1 MENAKAGFIALLGG
15 AVTGGAVY
23 YFFFHKKKLAPL
35 AAKTLPTLGTQVSYT
50 APKASAP
57 SYSTPKTP
65 TYTPVAPPPPPA
77 SPYSDRKPSSTSAVV
92 QKGQVIDSGEIA
104 DPSGLPWAYKI
115 TAASTESRIG
125 DTMCDWTVR
134 YVGPTNK
141 VYGLPAPMS
150 GKGASSISSALD
162 RIQTAVIGWTA
173 RKQSEAAD
181 AQVESMFG

>member
-1 MENAKAGFIALLGG
+1 MSMENGKAGFIALLGG

-23 YFFFHKKKLAPL
+23 YFFFHRKKLAPL
-35 AAKTLPTLGTQVSYT
+35 AAAAVPALGTQVSSY
-50 APKASAP
+50 APKAPA
-57 SYSTPKTP
+57 YTPKTP
-65 TYTPVAPPPPPA
+65 TYTPATPTPVA
-77 SPYSDRKPSSTSAVV
+77 SPYSERKPSSTSAVV